1 MKNSNLNGQKYSP
14 VERKQ
19 EKQMHKVLDFVK
31 KNYKWMIQIVFGLFL
46 FYWLIFFLT
55 PKIRMSEIERN
66 QMDSLNTIIK
76 SIHENQLKLDSS
88 IGIYNKE
95 IELID
100 DRLQKIKSER
110 TIIKE
115 IYHEEIDR
123 VSSYT
128 DYQLDSFFAK
138 RYGYNP
144 R

>member
-1 MKNSNLNGQKYSP
+1 
-14 VERKQ
+14 
-19 EKQMHKVLDFVK
+19 MHKVLDFVK

-115 IYHEEIDR
+115 IYH
-123 VSSYT
+123 
-128 DYQLDSFFAK
+128 
-138 RYGYNP
+138 
-144 R
+144 